1 MPLSLEYP
9 DKYRLWA
16 DLIQG
21 HNDRVFVPT
30 DEAPRLGALVPVRL
44 GLPGVPLQ
52 LVIEGLVI
60 GRRPE
65 SARFPSGVYLRFSD
79 DQMEKCR
86 RFLGLAQSPE
96 RYEQGRKSRRIRCE
110 LKVDFIEP
118 KVKTPGVAKNI
129 SETGLLVISPVE
141 LAVGQHVQAV
151 ISPDSGEPIPV
162 QAEVS
167 WARNDKRLV
176 GLRFLELTPHAE
188 KLIDEA
194 MARLDKKLQ
203 SVPTTAQIL
212 VADDE
217 PNILEFLTKALNKH
231 GYDVRKARQG
241 EEALDMIR
249 ELRPQLVIMDILMP
263 GIDGVDICKMMRA
276 DVELAEI
283 PVIFLSALE
292 ESRLFAV
299 ADEAG
304 ATDFLK
310 KPVNQA
316 DLLNMVGR
324 YLKR

>member
-21 HNDRVFVPT
+21 NNDRVFVPT
-30 DEAPRLGALVPVRL
+30 AEVPRLGALVPVKL
-44 GLPGVPLQ
+44 ELPGVSLQ
-52 LVIEGLVI
+52 IVIEGQVI
-60 GRRPE
+60 GRRVQ
-65 SARFPSGVYLRFSD
+65 SARFPSGVYLRFAD

-86 RFLGLAQSPE
+86 RFLGLSQSPE

-110 LKVDFIEP
+110 LKVDFTEP

-141 LAVGQHVQAV
+141 LSVGQIVQAV
-151 ISPDSGEPIPV
+151 ITSDSGEPIPF

-188 KLIDEA
+188 RLVDEA
-194 MARLDKKLQ
+194 VARLEKKLA
-203 SVPTTAQIL
+203 SLAPRSQIL

-217 PNILEFLTKALNKH
+217 PNILEFLTKALNRH
-231 GYDVRKARQG
+231 GYDVRQARRG

-276 DVELAEI
+276 DVEMAEI
-283 PVIFLSALE
+283 AVIFLSALDE
-292 ESRLFAV
+292 GRLLSV

-310 KPVNQA
+310 KPVNLA